1 MGGTKPPLHKGALV
15 PCGSAYRFPWL
26 LRCGSAG
33 SGNGRNKGPL
43 YTREALV
50 RAVRDCVLCTLPAQA
65 RKCPLLIPKKAR
77 KEVVNLHR

>member
-1 MGGTKPPLHKGALV
+1 MGGTKPPLHKGAHV

-33 SGNGRNKGPL
+33 SGDERYAPVGS
-43 YTREALV
+43 ALVV

-77 KEVVNLHR
+77 KEVANLHR